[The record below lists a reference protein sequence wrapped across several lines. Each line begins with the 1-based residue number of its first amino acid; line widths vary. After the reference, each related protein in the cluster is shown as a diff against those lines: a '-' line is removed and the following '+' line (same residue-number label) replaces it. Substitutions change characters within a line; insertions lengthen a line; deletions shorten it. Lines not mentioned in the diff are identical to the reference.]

1 MYRYVYLT
9 TRVLL
14 VGVQD
19 DVGISIV
26 ELSIV
31 TLRPMGHLH
40 TSALADYEEQSH
52 SMTLVHKYASM

>member
-1 MYRYVYLT
+1 MYTVMYLA

-31 TLRPMGHLH
+31 TLGPVGHLVYH
-40 TSALADYEEQSH
+40 ETQ
-52 SMTLVHKYASM
+52 